1 MIQQKQTQI
10 QNLKRIIAV
19 LKTHKLPALILG
31 LFLFIPHF
39 TFASFQSV
47 EINEINY
54 IGYTDWK
61 DNTPSSNDEFIE
73 LKNPNPAVPI
83 SLSGW
88 TLRIVSGSGDKTI
101 SLSGNITDYIV
112 IRRITNSQTN
122 LPPIDK
128 VINIPSA
135 DFGSLNNTAGAYIEL
150 RNDMGTTIDSVN
162 FRGKWPQMT
171 TNTQSLHKISNLVWE
186 VKPHS
191 PLNIDLSSI
200 IPKNPPSSEDL
211 TSNPTTSEPEKIIY
225 GGVIISEIYPNPA
238 EVGNEFVEL
247 YNTTDKD
254 IDLNNW
260 KLDDIPNGGST
271 IQTLSGI
278 VPAKGFMVLEDG
290 VALKIG
296 LNNDQDSVIL
306 YDPNGTVQSQVDYT
320 MKLSQK
326 GSSYMYIDGKWL
338 WNTSPSPNAV
348 NIPPVNNEVIINP
361 ITPTPVVPIPI
372 TPQLPK
378 YNIGSIIISELYP
391 YPSSGEEFIELY
403 NTTDQNIDLTGWKLS
418 DLAKSYSLSGT
429 IQAKSYKSYSQSET
443 KIALN
448 NTSETVTLTDNYNQN
463 QSSTSY
469 TKAYKGL
476 SYIPV
481 LQTWSWTQTLTPNA
495 DNIFTENNNSKDNKT
510 YTKIDNIENLSQIA
524 DGEYIEIEGQ
534 VIIPAGDLVDTSF
547 YMIKD
552 NRIVKIYDRQ
562 KRFPSLKSGS
572 IVKVQAEWH
581 NTDTQQYIKTTSANN
596 IELISEQ
603 AITIKP
609 ETIAN
614 PDNSDWG
621 KIITVSGVLDTNTKT
636 KLVINNKNQNTAVKL
651 YADKITRPKMK
662 KNDIVTATGFIEVY
676 DGEIRLIPWNNSQIK
691 STPII
696 KKASANNVETSKI
709 SALDNNPSN
718 LISTTTTEYR
728 GLDEYKIS
736 ESSDIRLK
744 NNTQLQEFLTKYGI
758 FITAIAFNLIWWG
771 YRIWSKYRKEV

>member
-1 MIQQKQTQI
+1 M
-10 QNLKRIIAV
+10 
-19 LKTHKLPALILG
+19 G
-31 LFLFIPHF
+31 LFLFNPHF
-39 TFASFQSV
+39 TFANFQSV
-47 EINEINY
+47 QINEINY

-191 PLNIDLSSI
+191 PLNIVST
-200 IPKNPPSSEDL
+200 PA
-211 TSNPTTSEPEKIIY
+211 PTPTLAPTPEPEKIVY

-238 EVGNEFVEL
+238 EGGTEFVEL
-247 YNTTDKD
+247 YNTTDKE

-260 KLDDIPNGGST
+260 KLDDIPDNST
-271 IQTLSGI
+271 LPNSKIQTLTGI
-278 VPAKGFMVLEDG
+278 IPAKGFLVLEAG
-290 VALKIG
+290 IGLKIG

-306 YDPNGTVQSQVDYT
+306 YDPNGIIQSQVDY
-320 MKLSQK
+320 KSSQK

-418 DLAKSYSLSGT
+418 DLAKSYSLSG
-429 IQAKSYKSYSQSET
+429 IIPAKSYKLYNQAET

-448 NTSETVTLTDNYNQN
+448 NTSETVTLTDNYNQV
-463 QSSTSY
+463 QSTTSY

-481 LQTWSWTQTLTPNA
+481 LQTWSWTQTITPNA
-495 DNIFTENNNSKDNKT
+495 TNIFTENNNSPDTKT
-510 YTKIDNIENLSQIA
+510 YTKIENIDNLLGIE
-524 DGEYIEIEGQ
+524 DGEFIEIEGQ

-547 YMIKD
+547 YVMKN

-562 KRFPSLKSGS
+562 KRFPSFKSGS
-572 IVKVQAEWH
+572 IVRIKAEWH
-581 NTDTQQYIKTTSANN
+581 NTDTQQYIKTTSADN
-596 IELISEQ
+596 IELLSEQ
-603 AITIKP
+603 SITIKP
-609 ETIAN
+609 EKIAN

-621 KIITVSGVLDTNTKT
+621 KIISVSGVLDTNTKT
-636 KLVINNKNQNTAVKL
+636 KLVINNKNSNAIIKL
-651 YADKITRPKMK
+651 YSNKITKPKMK
-662 KNDIVTATGFIEVY
+662 KGDIISITGFIEVY
-676 DGEIRLIPWNNSQIK
+676 DGEVRLIPWDNAQIKVTPALKLKAKSISTANNNLITTLDETQAELSQNQLEYRSLDDYQINSGNNSLK
-691 STPII
+691 NFDSPNII
-696 KKASANNVETSKI
+696 KRLIYFIGRYEYFSLAIFLNLAWWIIMLYPNVRTIKFR
-709 SALDNNPSN
+709 N
-718 LISTTTTEYR
+718 
-728 GLDEYKIS
+728 
-736 ESSDIRLK
+736 
-744 NNTQLQEFLTKYGI
+744 
-758 FITAIAFNLIWWG
+758 
-771 YRIWSKYRKEV
+771 

>member
-1 MIQQKQTQI
+1 M
-10 QNLKRIIAV
+10 
-19 LKTHKLPALILG
+19 G

-101 SLSGNITDYIV
+101 ALSGSITDYVV
-112 IRRITNSQTN
+112 IRRITSSQIT

-128 VINIPSA
+128 VINTTSTN
-135 DFGSLNNTAGAYIEL
+135 FGSLSNTAGAYIEL

-162 FRGKWPQMT
+162 FRGKWPQTT
-171 TNTQSLHKISNLVWE
+171 TNTQSLHKVSNLVWE

-200 IPKNPPSSEDL
+200 IPKTPPSSEDL
-211 TSNPTTSEPEKIIY
+211 TSNPITSEPEKIVY

-238 EVGNEFVEL
+238 EVSKEFVEL

-254 IDLNNW
+254 IDLVNW
-260 KLDDIPNGGST
+260 KLDDIPDNST
-271 IQTLSGI
+271 VPSSPIQTLSGS
-278 VPAKGFMVLEDG
+278 VPAKGFLVLEDG
-290 VALKIG
+290 GALKIG

-306 YDPNGTVQSQVDYT
+306 YDPNGTIQSQVDY
-320 MKLSQK
+320 KNSPK

-338 WNTSPSPNAV
+338 WNTIPSPNAV
-348 NIPPVNNEVIINP
+348 NTPPVNDEVIITP
-361 ITPTPVVPIPI
+361 ITPTPVAPIPI

-403 NTTDQNIDLTGWKLS
+403 NGTEQDIDLTGWKLS

-429 IQAKSYKSYSQSET
+429 IQGKSYKSYSQSET

-448 NTSETVTLTDNYNQN
+448 NTSETVTLIDNYNQI
-463 QSSTSY
+463 QSTTSY

-481 LQTWSWTQTLTPNA
+481 LQTWSWTQTVTPNA
-495 DNIFTENNNSKDNKT
+495 SNIFTENTNSEDSKT
-510 YTKIDNIENLSQIA
+510 YIKIENIENLLQIE
-524 DGEYIEIEGQ
+524 DGEYIIIEGQ
-534 VIIPAGDLVDTSF
+534 VIIPVGELLDNSF
-547 YMIKD
+547 YIIKD
-552 NRIVKIYDRQ
+552 NRIVKVYDRQ
-562 KRFPSLKSGS
+562 KRFPSLKSGNLVR
-572 IVKVQAEWH
+572 IQAEWN
-581 NTDTQQYIKTTSANN
+581 NTDTQQYIKTTSADN

-603 AITIKP
+603 VITIKP
-609 ETIAN
+609 EKIAN

-676 DGEIRLIPWNNSQIK
+676 DGEIRLVPWNNSQIQ

-696 KKASANNVETSKI
+696 KKASTNNIQPSTI

-736 ESSDIRLK
+736 ESSDIILK
-744 NNTQLQEFLTKYGI
+744 NNTQLKEFLTKYGI
-758 FITAIAFNLIWWG
+758 FSTALAFNLIWWG